1 MENIAKEA
9 AGTLSQTQWGA
20 LLVLSW
26 IVFGIVLFIVR
37 KDLKAEQVAHQTTR
51 LAYIAV
57 LESKGQI
64 ASGILTLQDAQKEQN
79 ALLMNLISNQRRA

>member
-1 MENIAKEA
+1 MESIAKEA

-26 IVFGIVLFIVR
+26 IVFGIVLYIVR

-51 LAYIAV
+51 LAYIEV

-64 ASGILTLQDAQKEQN
+64 AAGILTLQQAQKESN
-79 ALLMNLISNQRRA
+79 ALLMNLMTRTG